1 MDKVLGQDYQGAKR
15 VQFLR
20 DNCEKVEEKR
30 YMKAF
35 SSEDVS
41 TMKDELS
48 ETAISID
55 DIETKKKEQNALLK
69 EEMSP
74 LKTSKTRL
82 LKLIKN
88 KAELVTED
96 CFKFVDFD
104 TKAVGYYNGE
114 GVLIEERT
122 MRPDEGQRTINM
134 TAKTG
139 THD

>member
-1 MDKVLGQDYQGAKR
+1 MDKVLGQDYKGAKR

-30 YMKAF
+30 YMKPF
-35 SSEDVS
+35 STDEVS

-74 LKTSKTRL
+74 LKTAKTRL

-104 TKAVGYYNGE
+104 NRQVAYYNAE
-114 GVLIEERT
+114 GLQVEERA

-134 TAKTG
+134 KTG
-139 THD
+139 THE

>member
-1 MDKVLGQDYQGAKR
+1 MDKVLGQDYKGAKR

-30 YMKAF
+30 YMKPF
-35 SSEDVS
+35 SADEVS

-74 LKTSKTRL
+74 LKTAKTRL

-104 TKAVGYYNGE
+104 NKQVAYYNAE
-114 GVLIEERT
+114 GLQVEERV

-134 TAKTG
+134 KTG
-139 THD
+139 TND